1 MRRREFI
8 VLMGA
13 ATAWPLAARAQQPA
27 LPVVGFLRSTPAAP
41 FAHLVTAFR
50 KGLSETG
57 FVEGQNVAIEYRWA
71 NNQLD
76 HLPSLAADLVRRQVA
91 AIVSNGLAVQAAQ
104 AATTT
109 IPIVFVAGDDPVRS
123 GLVTSLGRP
132 GGNVTGVTFFAGSAL
147 DEKRLELLHELAPKG
162 APIAVL
168 LDPNYALGENTLLN
182 VEAAGRVLG
191 REIMAVKVAS
201 ERDFDAAFTKIV
213 QAGAGAL
220 LVSGSPFFTSHRRA
234 LVALAAHHAVPASYD
249 LRDFVEAGG
258 LISYGASLSGAY
270 RHAGNY
276 VGRILKGEKPA
287 NLPVQ
292 QSTTFE
298 LAINLSAAKA
308 LGITIPPSLLVR
320 TDEVIE

>member
-8 VLMGA
+8 VQMGA

-27 LPVVGFLRSTPAAP
+27 MPVVGFLRSTPAAP
-41 FAHLVTAFR
+41 FAHLVTAFH

-57 FVEGQNVAIEYRWA
+57 FVEGQNVAIEYRFA

-76 HLPSLAADLVRRQVA
+76 RLPSLVADLVRQQVA
-91 AIVSNGLAVQAAQ
+91 AIVSNAFGVQAAK

-109 IPIVFVAGDDPVRS
+109 IPIVFVSGDDPVRS
-123 GLVTSLGRP
+123 GLVTNLSRP
-132 GGNVTGVTFFAGSAL
+132 GGNVTGITFFAGSAL

-168 LDPNYALGENTLLN
+168 LDPNYAPGENTLLN
-182 VEAAGRVLG
+182 VEAVGRVLG
-191 REIMAVKVAS
+191 RQIIAVKVAS
-201 ERDFDAAFTKIV
+201 ERDFDAAFTKVV

-234 LVALAAHHAVPASYD
+234 LVALAAHHAIPASYD
-249 LRDFVEAGG
+249 LRDYVEAGG
-258 LISYGASLSGAY
+258 LISYGASISGAY

-276 VGRILKGEKPA
+276 AGRILKGEKPA

-292 QSTTFE
+292 RSTTFD
-298 LAINLSAAKA
+298 LAINLRAAKA
-308 LGITIPPSLLVR
+308 LGLEIPPPLLAR
-320 TDEVIE
+320 ADEIIE